1 MAHVWGLKAAA
12 RNALLPCPRCNAS
25 AQSPCM
31 TWWNILVPLGL
42 VSHAERA
49 VAIGVGGAR

>member
-1 MAHVWGLKAAA
+1 MTRYAWGLKAAV
-12 RNALLPCPRCNAS
+12 RNAVLACPECGAS

-42 VSHAERA
+42 VCHAAR
-49 VAIGVGGAR
+49 GVPV